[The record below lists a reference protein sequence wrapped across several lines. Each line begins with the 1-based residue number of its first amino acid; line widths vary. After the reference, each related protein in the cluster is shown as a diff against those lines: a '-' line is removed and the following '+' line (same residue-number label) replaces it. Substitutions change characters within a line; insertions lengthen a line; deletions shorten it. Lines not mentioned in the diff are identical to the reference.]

1 MSPLSKWN
9 WKRQLT
15 EALKKLL
22 LSLPLLFFLASAAQS
37 DSLTAYFYNDSVNG
51 IQLSDAYETHNMGLR
66 YDTAGYYALL
76 DFGIVTPDMH
86 VYRNEF
92 RKANRSFGELITI
105 ELGEPTKASG
115 EAYHYVRVTSSG
127 QFGIDKM
134 QDFAHSLLS
143 LQPVNDINDLIRM
156 PTNTWIGT
164 GIRLSSDVNFW
175 PLGDAVVSYDAYLGS
190 DSARVLIH
198 AEKTTSREYFDF
210 IYGVGMSAII
220 FDEIVTAPPVEA
232 TTRRLIPFANFKIK
246 FDAFGYDF
254 FVSERVSLPTI
265 QSDERIFAV
274 LSAGVTF
281 DF

>member
-1 MSPLSKWN
+1 MSRVSKRN
-9 WKRQLT
+9 WKRQLA
-15 EALKKLL
+15 EALKKLWQIL
-22 LSLPLLFFLASAAQS
+22 LLPFFAASAAQS
-37 DSLTAYFYNDSVNG
+37 DGLTAYFHNDSVNG
-51 IQLSDAYETHNMGLR
+51 FQLSDAYETHNMGLR

-76 DFGIVTPDMH
+76 DLGIVTPDMH

-92 RKANRSFGELITI
+92 REANRAFGELITI
-105 ELGEPTKASG
+105 ELGEPSKTSATLN
-115 EAYHYVRVTSSG
+115 YYVRVTSSG

-134 QDFAHSLLS
+134 QEFAHRLLS
-143 LQPVNDINDLIRM
+143 LQPVKDINDLVRM

-164 GIRLSSDVNFW
+164 GLRLSNDSSFW
-175 PLGDAVVSYDAYLGS
+175 LLGDAVVSYDAYLGS
-190 DSARVLIH
+190 DSARVQVQ
-198 AEKTTSREYFDF
+198 AEKSISGEYFDC

-220 FDEIVTAPPVEA
+220 FDEIVSAPPVEA
-232 TTRRLIPFANFKIK
+232 TARSYIPFAKLKIK
-246 FDAFGYDF
+246 FDAFGHNF